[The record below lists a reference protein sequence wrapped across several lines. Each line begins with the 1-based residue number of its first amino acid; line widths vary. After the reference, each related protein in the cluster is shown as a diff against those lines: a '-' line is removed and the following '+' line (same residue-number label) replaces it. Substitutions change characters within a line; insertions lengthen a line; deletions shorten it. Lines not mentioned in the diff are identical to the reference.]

1 MVRPRGLLVALCA
14 LVLVGSVSG
23 CGSRRVTPSTDLTL
37 FAVNPS
43 VGRASFQLACG
54 PSGGDIANAD
64 RACAAIARQ
73 PELVTEPE
81 PFRCYGGPF
90 SWWDITI
97 TGRLRGRPIHTHVS
111 TCWTPQM
118 AMIRQLG
125 IGFQSLQAHM
135 LPRRR
140 EFVLPGAERT
150 LPVGLLQPG
159 DLVTCDILGHKLNDG
174 VPIEYATSST
184 GYGGSSMTSVTLSV
198 TRNRDGSVTARCHT
212 GST

>member
-1 MVRPRGLLVALCA
+1 
-14 LVLVGSVSG
+14 
-23 CGSRRVTPSTDLTL
+23 
-37 FAVNPS
+37 
-43 VGRASFQLACG
+43 
-54 PSGGDIANAD
+54 
-64 RACAAIARQ
+64 
-73 PELVTEPE
+73 
-81 PFRCYGGPF
+81 
-90 SWWDITI
+90 
-97 TGRLRGRPIHTHVS
+97 
-111 TCWTPQM
+111 M